1 MLARRLLIAGGGGSF
16 VIPLPTAYTMLF
28 NGSAGSGIYQI
39 GRATTTDAGV
49 TWTPY
54 GSNPVITNGAGGTW
68 NSQQSHA
75 PCVVWD
81 GSQWVLFADGYDGTH
96 YRIGRWTSADLIT
109 WTPYGSNPIM
119 TLGAGGSFDETGLV
133 APQVTYNTLLSPAW
147 KMWYVGFDAGG
158 VTTVGYA
165 DSADGITWTKQGKVI
180 GLGTAG
186 AFNDQGVGLGCA
198 ILLGSTWTVF
208 VAGQADTGAHA
219 NYRAGSCTVTV
230 GSEATSAS
238 YSTPAVLSAFSGMI
252 TLAGDGLTYHSNTL
266 TSVYARGSSYVG
278 YGTAFDPT
286 TGPAR
291 EVTITSTSA
300 DLATWT
306 TPTGPVLPLSGWDA
320 VSAENPSVVQA

>member
-1 MLARRLLIAGGGGSF
+1 
-16 VIPLPTAYTMLF
+16 MLF

-39 GRATTTDAGV
+39 GQATSTDAGV
-49 TWTPY
+49 TWTVY
-54 GSNPVITNGAGGTW
+54 GGNPVITNGAGGSW
-68 NSQQSHA
+68 NSSQSHA

-109 WTPYGSNPIM
+109 WTPYGSNPILG
-119 TLGAGGSFDETGLV
+119 LGAAGAFDETGLV
-133 APQVTYNTLLSPAW
+133 APQVTHNALLSPAW
-147 KMWYVGFDAGG
+147 KMWYVGFDAAG

-165 DSADGITWTKQGKVI
+165 DSSDGISWTKHGKVI

-198 ILLGSTWTVF
+198 ILTGSTWTVF

-219 NYRAGSCTVTV
+219 NYRAGSCTVSV

-238 YSTPAVLSAFSGMI
+238 YSTPAVLSAFSGML
-252 TLAGDGLTYHSNTL
+252 TMGDGLTYHSNTL
-266 TSVYARGSSYVG
+266 TSVLARGVSYVG
-278 YGTAFDPT
+278 YGTTFDPT
-286 TGPAR
+286 TGPGR
-291 EVTITSTSA
+291 EVALRSTSN
-300 DLATWT
+300 DLVTWT
-306 TPTGPVLPLSGWDA
+306 TPTGPLLALGSGWDA